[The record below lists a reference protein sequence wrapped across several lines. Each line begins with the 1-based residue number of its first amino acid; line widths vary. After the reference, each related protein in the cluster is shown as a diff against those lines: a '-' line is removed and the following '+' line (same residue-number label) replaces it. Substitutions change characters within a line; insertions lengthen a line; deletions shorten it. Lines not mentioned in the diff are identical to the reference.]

1 MTKPMQIEQAVEIM
15 MHNHRYNLG
24 KAEQKKYT
32 DSEIEKARFVLSN
45 HNRMQA
51 NAMQRLR

>member
-1 MTKPMQIEQAVEIM
+1 MQIEQAVEIL

-45 HNRMQA
+45 HNRMQY